1 VTAEWLVALEATA
14 APDALDVDALARRLG
29 ALGDCRPEEDSDRY
43 VVMLREPGEEP
54 VDALRGAVTRFEEAA
69 GAVGRTRAR
78 LVGARLV
85 SSSEGVRVPAT
96 ADVADRDPASAARG
110 SKGGRA
116 RAWLAL
122 PGVRVGVLAVL
133 LLAAAG
139 GLAWR
144 LLGDGSATRP
154 SLSSRG
160 QLTARDRHNLLPRS
174 SLDTRTGLAVG
185 VRSWGGVR
193 ATVVRA
199 GGTTGQWVEQ
209 VQVTPGLS
217 GGIFA
222 ETAAQPGVV
231 YDQSALVRVL
241 SLDPGTRVELVV
253 EWYDAGRN
261 LVGYHM
267 LPVTS
272 LDGQLLRRAQTV
284 QAPSGTAAARFLV
297 NATGGATYMVANTD
311 MAVAPPGSTP
321 SRP

>member
-14 APDALDVDALARRLG
+14 APDALDVEALARRLG

-54 VDALRGAVTRFEEAA
+54 VDALRAAVTRFEEAA
-69 GAVGRTRAR
+69 GAIGRTRAR

-85 SSSEGVRVPAT
+85 SSSDGVRVPPP
-96 ADVADRDPASAARG
+96 ADGPDPDPAPSARG
-110 SKGGRA
+110 PEGGRA
-116 RAWLAL
+116 RSWLAS
-122 PGVRVGVLAVL
+122 PRVRVAAAVL
-133 LLAAAG
+133 FLAAAG

-144 LLGDGSATRP
+144 LLGDSGPARP
-154 SLSSRG
+154 ALSSRG
-160 QLTARDRHNLLPRS
+160 QLTVSDRHNLLPAS
-174 SLDTRTGLAVG
+174 SLNTRTGLAVG

-193 ATVVRA
+193 ASVVRA
-199 GGTTGQWVEQ
+199 GGAKGPWVEQ
-209 VQVTPGLS
+209 VQVQPGLS

-231 YDQSALVRVL
+231 YDQSALIRVL
-241 SLDPGTRVELVV
+241 SLDPGTRIEVVV
-253 EWYDAGRN
+253 EWYDAGHT

-272 LDGQLLRRAQTV
+272 LDGQLLRRSQRV
-284 QAPSGTAAARFLV
+284 QAPSGTATARFLV
-297 NATGGATYMVANTD
+297 NATGGATYMVAETD
-311 MAVAPPGSTP
+311 MAVAPPGSRP